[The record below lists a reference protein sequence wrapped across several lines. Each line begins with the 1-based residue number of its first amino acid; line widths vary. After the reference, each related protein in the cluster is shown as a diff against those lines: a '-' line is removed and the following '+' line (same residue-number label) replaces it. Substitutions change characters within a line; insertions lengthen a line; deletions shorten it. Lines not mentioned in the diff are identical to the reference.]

1 LCIYGCLPENN
12 TYDIN
17 GTICLC
23 SKVILQNAMPVSNQ
37 VGIFIEVSGVFLFLM
52 NLMTKATEDIKQ
64 VYKQSQLYHS
74 VRDYIVSN
82 LGFQH

>member
-1 LCIYGCLPENN
+1 
-12 TYDIN
+12 
-17 GTICLC
+17 
-23 SKVILQNAMPVSNQ
+23 MPVSNQ